1 MKIVVSGCGKIGFE
15 IIKNLV
21 NEGHDVIAVDN
32 NSAAIEEITNV
43 CDVMGVTGNSADC
56 ETLAE
61 AGIADTQLFVAVTG
75 SDEMNMLS
83 CYIAKRMGAEHTI
96 ARIRNP
102 EYNDNSLSFM
112 RQQLGLSLSVNPELL
127 TAKEIFNVLKFP
139 SAVKVENFSKRG
151 IELVEIKLSADSE
164 LDGLTMVKMRE
175 KYKADYLVCAVT
187 REDEAFIPAGN
198 FVLKAGDKIGIIAAP
213 NELQKLLK
221 MLGVLRKQAK
231 SVMILGA
238 SKTAYYLSKMLIS
251 AGIDVKIIEQN
262 AARCEEFSAELG
274 EKAVIIHGDGAEQE
288 LLLEE
293 GIRAVDSFVALTGMD
308 EENIIVSLFATT
320 QGVQKVITKI
330 NREEM
335 CTLANKLGLDSIIV
349 PKSVNANILVRY
361 ARALENSM
369 GSNVET
375 LYKILD
381 GRAEALEFNVR
392 SDFAQVDIPL
402 KNMKFKQNILIAGI
416 VRGRKTI
423 IPSGDDV
430 IKLDDKVI
438 VVAANQRL
446 NDLADIIK

>member
-21 NEGHDVIAVDN
+21 SEGHDVIAVDN

-139 SAVKVENFSKRG
+139 SAIKVENFSKRN

-164 LDGLTMVKMRE
+164 LDGVTVSKMRD
-175 KYKADYLVCAVT
+175 KYKAEYLVCAVT
-187 REDEAFIPAGN
+187 RGEESFIPDGN
-198 FVLKAGDKIGIIAAP
+198 FTLKAGDKIGIIAAP
-213 NELQKLLK
+213 NEIQKLLK
-221 MLGVLRKQAK
+221 MLGVLRKQAS

-238 SKTAYYLSKMLIS
+238 SKTAYYLAKMLLS
-251 AGIDVKIIEQN
+251 AGIDVKIIEKN
-262 AARCEEFSAELG
+262 PARCEEVSTELG
-274 EKAVIIHGDGAEQE
+274 DKAVIIHGDGAEQE

-293 GIRAVDSFVALTGMD
+293 GIRSVDSFVALTGMD
-308 EENIIVSLFATT
+308 EENIIVSLFAAT

-335 CTLANKLGLDSIIV
+335 CVLANKLGLDSIIV
-349 PKSVNANILVRY
+349 PKSVNADILVRY

-381 GRAEALEFNVR
+381 GKAEALEFNVR
-392 SDFAQVDIPL
+392 SDFTQVDIPL
-402 KNMKFKQNILIAGI
+402 KNMRFKSNILIAGI
-416 VRGRKTI
+416 MRGRKTI
-423 IPSGDDV
+423 IPSGDEV
-430 IKLDDKVI
+430 IKLNDRVI
-438 VVAANQRL
+438 VVAAHQRL

>member
-32 NSAAIEEITNV
+32 NPAAIEEITNV

-112 RQQLGLSLSVNPELL
+112 RQQLGLSLSINPELL

-151 IELVEIKLSADSE
+151 IELVEIKLSVDSE

-187 REDEAFIPAGN
+187 RGEEAFIPAGN

-262 AARCEEFSAELG
+262 AARCEEFGAELG
-274 EKAVIIHGDGAEQE
+274 EKAVIINGDGAEQE

-349 PKSVNANILVRY
+349 PKSVNADILVRY

-392 SDFAQVDIPL
+392 SDFTQVDIPL

>member
-15 IIKNLV
+15 IIKSLV

-32 NSAAIEEITNV
+32 SSAVIEEITNV

-164 LDGLTMVKMRE
+164 LNGLTMIKMRE

-221 MLGVLRKQAK
+221 MLGVLRKQAS

-251 AGIDVKIIEQN
+251 SGIDVKIIEQN
-262 AARCEEFSAELG
+262 AARCEEFSTELG

-293 GIRAVDSFVALTGMD
+293 GIRSVDSFVALTGMD
-308 EENIIVSLFATT
+308 EENIIVSLFAAT
-320 QGVQKVITKI
+320 QGVSKVITKI

>member
-32 NSAAIEEITNV
+32 SSAVIEEITNV

-96 ARIRNP
+96 AIIRNP

-251 AGIDVKIIEQN
+251 SGIDVKIIEQN

>member
-1 MKIVVSGCGKIGFE
+1 
-15 IIKNLV
+15 
-21 NEGHDVIAVDN
+21 
-32 NSAAIEEITNV
+32 
-43 CDVMGVTGNSADC
+43 
-56 ETLAE
+56 
-61 AGIADTQLFVAVTG
+61 
-75 SDEMNMLS
+75 
-83 CYIAKRMGAEHTI
+83 
-96 ARIRNP
+96 
-102 EYNDNSLSFM
+102 
-112 RQQLGLSLSVNPELL
+112 
-127 TAKEIFNVLKFP
+127 
-139 SAVKVENFSKRG
+139 
-151 IELVEIKLSADSE
+151 
-164 LDGLTMVKMRE
+164 
-175 KYKADYLVCAVT
+175 
-187 REDEAFIPAGN
+187 
-198 FVLKAGDKIGIIAAP
+198 
-213 NELQKLLK
+213 
-221 MLGVLRKQAK
+221 
-231 SVMILGA
+231 
-238 SKTAYYLSKMLIS
+238 MLIS

>member
-15 IIKNLV
+15 IIKSLV

-32 NSAAIEEITNV
+32 SSAVIEEITNV

-221 MLGVLRKQAK
+221 MLGVLRKQAS

>member
-21 NEGHDVIAVDN
+21 SEGHDVIAVDN
-32 NSAAIEEITNV
+32 NSSTIEEITNV

-83 CYIAKRMGAEHTI
+83 CYIAQRMGAEHTI

-112 RQQLGLSLSVNPELL
+112 RQQLGLSLSINPELL

-139 SAVKVENFSKRG
+139 SAVKVENFSKRN
-151 IELVEIKLSADSE
+151 IELVEIRLPADTE
-164 LDGLTMVKMRE
+164 LDGLTMIKMRE
-175 KYKADYLVCAVT
+175 KFKAEYLVCAVT
-187 REDEAFIPAGN
+187 RDEESFIPDGN

-231 SVMILGA
+231 NVMILGA
-238 SKTAYYLSKMLIS
+238 SKTAYYLARMLIS
-251 AGIDVKIIEQN
+251 SGIDVKIIEKN
-262 AARCEEFSAELG
+262 AARCEEVSAELG
-274 EKAVIIHGDGAEQE
+274 EKAVIINGDGAEQE

-293 GIRAVDSFVALTGMD
+293 GVRSVDAFVALTGMD
-308 EENIIVSLFATT
+308 EENIIVSLFAST
-320 QGVQKVITKI
+320 QGVSKVITKI
-330 NREEM
+330 NRDEM
-335 CTLANKLGLDSIIV
+335 GTLANKLGLDSVIR
-349 PKSVNANILVRY
+349 PKSVNADILVRY

-381 GRAEALEFNVR
+381 GKAEALEFNVR
-392 SDFAQVDIPL
+392 SDFSQVGIPL
-402 KNMKFKQNILIAGI
+402 KKMQFKSNILIAGI
-416 VRGRKTI
+416 MRGRKTI

-430 IKLDDKVI
+430 IELNDKVI

-446 NDLADIIK
+446 NDLSDIIK

>member
-1 MKIVVSGCGKIGFE
+1 MKIAVSGCGKIGFE

-187 REDEAFIPAGN
+187 REDEAFIPDGN

-274 EKAVIIHGDGAEQE
+274 EKAVIINGDGAEQE

-349 PKSVNANILVRY
+349 PKSVNADILVRY

-392 SDFAQVDIPL
+392 SDFTQVDIPL

>member
-21 NEGHDVIAVDN
+21 SEGHDVIAVDN
-32 NSAAIEEITNV
+32 NSVTIEEITNV

-61 AGIADTQLFVAVTG
+61 AGISDAQLFVAVTG

-83 CYIAKRMGAEHTI
+83 CYIAKKMGAEHTI

-112 RQQLGLSLSVNPELL
+112 RQQLGLSISINPELL

-139 SAVKVENFSKRG
+139 SAVKVENFSKRN
-151 IELVEIKLSADSE
+151 IELVEIKLSMDSE
-164 LDGLTMVKMRE
+164 LDGVTVSKMRD
-175 KYKADYLVCAVT
+175 KYKAEYLVCAVT
-187 REDEAFIPAGN
+187 RGEESFIPDGN
-198 FVLKAGDKIGIIAAP
+198 FTLKAGDKIGIIAAP
-213 NELQKLLK
+213 NEIQKLLK
-221 MLGVLRKQAK
+221 MLGVLRKQAS

-238 SKTAYYLSKMLIS
+238 SKTAYYLAKMLLS
-251 AGIDVKIIEQN
+251 AGIDVKIIEKN
-262 AARCEEFSAELG
+262 AARCEEVSTELG
-274 EKAVIIHGDGAEQE
+274 DKAVIIHGDGAEQE

-293 GIRAVDSFVALTGMD
+293 GIRSVDSFVALTGMD
-308 EENIIVSLFATT
+308 EENIIVSLFAAT

-335 CTLANKLGLDSIIV
+335 CVLANKLGLDSIIV
-349 PKSVNANILVRY
+349 PKSVNADILVRY

-381 GRAEALEFNVR
+381 GKAEALEFNVR
-392 SDFAQVDIPL
+392 SDFTQVDIPL
-402 KNMKFKQNILIAGI
+402 KNMRFKSNILIAGI
-416 VRGRKTI
+416 MRGRKTI
-423 IPSGDDV
+423 IPSGDEV
-430 IKLDDKVI
+430 IKLNDRVI
-438 VVAANQRL
+438 VVAAHQRL
-446 NDLADIIK
+446 NDLSDIIK

>member
-15 IIKNLV
+15 IIKSLV

-164 LDGLTMVKMRE
+164 LNGLTMIKMRE

>member
-1 MKIVVSGCGKIGFE
+1 MKIIVSGCGKIGFE
-15 IIKNLV
+15 IIKSLV

-32 NSAAIEEITNV
+32 SSAVIEEITNV

-61 AGIADTQLFVAVTG
+61 AGIADAQLFVAVTG

-164 LDGLTMVKMRE
+164 LNGLTMIKMRE

-221 MLGVLRKQAK
+221 MLGVLRKQAS

-251 AGIDVKIIEQN
+251 SGIDVKIIEQN
-262 AARCEEFSAELG
+262 ATRCEEFSTELG

-293 GIRAVDSFVALTGMD
+293 GIRSVDSFVALTGMD
-308 EENIIVSLFATT
+308 EENIIVSLFAAT
-320 QGVQKVITKI
+320 QGVSKVITKI

>member
-21 NEGHDVIAVDN
+21 SEGHDVIAVDN

-164 LDGLTMVKMRE
+164 LDGLTVIKMRE

-187 REDEAFIPAGN
+187 RDGEAFIPAGN

-221 MLGVLRKQAK
+221 MLGVLRKQAS

-251 AGIDVKIIEQN
+251 SGIDVKIIEQN
-262 AARCEEFSAELG
+262 AARCEEFSTELG

-293 GIRAVDSFVALTGMD
+293 GIRSVDSFVALTGMD
-308 EENIIVSLFATT
+308 EENIIVSLFAAT

-335 CTLANKLGLDSIIV
+335 CTLANKLGLDSIII

>member
-21 NEGHDVIAVDN
+21 SEGHDVIAVDN

-164 LDGLTMVKMRE
+164 LDGLTVIKMRE

-187 REDEAFIPAGN
+187 RDDEAFIPAGN

-238 SKTAYYLSKMLIS
+238 SKTAYYLSKMLIAS
-251 AGIDVKIIEQN
+251 GIDVKIIEQN

-274 EKAVIIHGDGAEQE
+274 EKAVIIHGNGAEQE

-293 GIRAVDSFVALTGMD
+293 GIRSFDSFVALTGMD
-308 EENIIVSLFATT
+308 EENIIVSLFAAT